1 MSAADKRLMK
11 MRQNPKADWHI
22 EDMKSVA
29 RAKAIEWRQPGTSH
43 VTFRRPDGA
52 KLTVPAR
59 KPIKPVY
66 VRMFVEF
73 VEKK

>member
-1 MSAADKRLMK
+1 MSAADRRLAK

-22 EDMKSVA
+22 EDMKSIA
-29 RAKAIEWRQPGTSH
+29 RAKDIEWRQPSTSH
-43 VTFRRPDGA
+43 ITFRRPDGA

-73 VEKK
+73 VEKQ

>member
-1 MSAADKRLMK
+1 MSAADKRLVK

-22 EDMKSVA
+22 DDMKSVA
-29 RAKAIEWRQPGTSH
+29 RAKGIEWRQPGTSH
-43 VTFRRPDGA
+43 VTFRRADGA

-66 VRMFVEF
+66 VKMFVDFAENL
-73 VEKK
+73 